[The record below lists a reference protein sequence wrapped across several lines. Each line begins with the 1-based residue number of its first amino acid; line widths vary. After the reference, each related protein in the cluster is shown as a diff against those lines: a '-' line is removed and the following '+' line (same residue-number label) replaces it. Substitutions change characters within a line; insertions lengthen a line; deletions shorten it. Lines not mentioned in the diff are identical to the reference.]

1 MFSQDN
7 YIRPWVC
14 VRASQEQYFLRYE
27 SRYLLAFGRA
37 IEYML
42 GMAISMATQEVL
54 KYTALSSNCHLLST
68 YRLMLTLAWIQWIG
82 VVILQWAA
90 SYLYKAFYF
99 PAQSIIQHGLSLLL
113 TYLRLNL
120 FDITEILYILCYSSG
135 HHTDT
140 SRHKNCIDT
149 SAGHVRSHARNQ
161 NCAEWLIAHQQLVW
175 PVLSTKL

>member
-54 KYTALSSNCHLLST
+54 KYTALSSNCPWLST
-68 YRLMLTLAWIQWIG
+68 YQLMLILAWIRWIG

-90 SYLYKAFYF
+90 AYPAVQGCILRSSTVHNSTWLVLAFNFSALKVYLASQKYYICC
-99 PAQSIIQHGLSLLL
+99 IILLGTTLLL
-113 TYLRLNL
+113 ASIKT
-120 FDITEILYILCYSSG
+120 
-135 HHTDT
+135 
-140 SRHKNCIDT
+140 
-149 SAGHVRSHARNQ
+149 A
-161 NCAEWLIAHQQLVW
+161 
-175 PVLSTKL
+175 

>member
-54 KYTALSSNCHLLST
+54 KYTALSSNCPLLST
-68 YRLMLTLAWIQWIG
+68 YRLILTLAWIRWIG

-90 SYLYKAFYF
+90 AYPAVQGILRSSTVHNSSWLVLVFNFSALKVYLTSRKYYM
-99 PAQSIIQHGLSLLL
+99 
-113 TYLRLNL
+113 L
-120 FDITEILYILCYSSG
+120 FYSSG
-135 HHTDT
+135 HHAAT
-140 SRHKNCIDT
+140 SWHKNCIDNKRWVCEATRLNPKQCRVVNST
-149 SAGHVRSHARNQ
+149 STACMACTFN
-161 NCAEWLIAHQQLVW
+161 
-175 PVLSTKL
+175 